1 MRNKIWTRFSNQ
13 VKQEIQFNKKYNH
26 SFIYSVYLAKK
37 DGKMADEK
45 INRKQKTQIE
55 VNTWASQEE
64 GGMGEKRESGGGVQA
79 HRQVIFRHRSFS

>member
-1 MRNKIWTRFSNQ
+1 MRNTKPNQ
-13 VKQEIQFNKKYNH
+13 EKQEIQFNKKYDH

-45 INRKQKTQIE
+45 LNRKQKSQIE

-64 GGMGEKRESGGGVQA
+64 GGRGEKGSGGGVQA